1 MRTFTQASPELV
13 LTPPERLVTGA
24 AWGEGPV
31 WLPATSRVRWSDIPN
46 DRILEWEEGA
56 AAPLVHRTGVEYTNG
71 RTLHPDGSVIQCS
84 HGRRAIER
92 DRDGMVET
100 LVDRWRAA
108 RLNSPNDVIIA
119 RDGSVLFTDPPYGIV
134 QPREGHP
141 GIQEYGD
148 CWVFRFHPGT
158 GRLDPIVLDVEEPN
172 GLALSPDEGIL
183 YVADTSAVLR
193 TDGGGNRHIRAYDV
207 LPGWRCKN
215 GRTVITP
222 GGVADGF
229 RVDVA
234 GRIWTSASAGVEVYD
249 PDGTLLVRVDLP
261 ETVSNL
267 CFGGPDGTDLFI
279 TATTS
284 LYRLRTATTDA
295 AGRR

>member
-1 MRTFTQASPELV
+1 MRTFTQSPPELV
-13 LTPPERLVTGA
+13 LTAPERLVTGA
-24 AWGEGPV
+24 AWSEGPV

-56 AAPLVHRTGVEYTNG
+56 AAPLVHRVGVQYTNG
-71 RTLHPDGSVIQCS
+71 RALHLDGSIIQCS
-84 HGRRAIER
+84 HGRRAVERER
-92 DRDGMVET
+92 DGRVET
-100 LVDRWRAA
+100 LVDRWGEA
-108 RLNSPNDVIIA
+108 RLNSPNDVIVA

-134 QPREGHP
+134 QPDEGHP
-141 GIQEYGD
+141 GEREYGD
-148 CWVFRFHPGT
+148 CWVFHFEPTT

-172 GLALSPDEGIL
+172 GLALSPDERIL
-183 YVADTSAVLR
+183 YVADTSSVLR
-193 TDGGGNRHIRAYDV
+193 TDGSGNRHIRAYDV
-207 LPGWRCKN
+207 QPGWRCKN
-215 GRTVITP
+215 GRTVIRP

-234 GRIWTSASAGVEVYD
+234 GRIWTSASAGIEVYD

-284 LYRLRTATTDA
+284 LYRLRTGTTDA